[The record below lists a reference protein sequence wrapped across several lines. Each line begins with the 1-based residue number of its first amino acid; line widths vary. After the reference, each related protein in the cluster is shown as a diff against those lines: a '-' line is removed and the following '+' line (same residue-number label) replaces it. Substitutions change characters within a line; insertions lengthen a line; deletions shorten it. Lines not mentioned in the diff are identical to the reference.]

1 MQGHA
6 VKNPIKVGR
15 VFILR
20 GRHAYPSV
28 AAAVD
33 GTWVEL
39 LNCQG
44 ETRRIEL
51 VTLGRATS
59 LPGYAATE
67 IDLGGLVEERAS
79 TFHASRGV
87 RRGPPRVDRATAQ
100 QDLRVLLLAALL
112 EVTAQQ
118 HAHAGQRTTH
128 AGTLTR
134 HEAAELAQVRP
145 QAIDHYR
152 ARGAFTWRVEDGRV
166 VIEVASFEAWLLA
179 RLQRQQEREQGGEHG

>member
-28 AAAVD
+28 AVAVE
-33 GTWVEL
+33 GTWVEIQ
-39 LNCQG
+39 NCQG
-44 ETRRIEL
+44 ESRRIEL

-67 IDLGGLVEERAS
+67 IDLGGLIEERAS
-79 TFHASRGV
+79 TFHALRGI

-118 HAHAGQRTTH
+118 HAQPVQRTIH

-134 HEAAELAQVRP
+134 HEAAELARVRP

-152 ARGAFTWRVEDGRV
+152 TRGAFAWRLEDGRV
-166 VIEVASFEAWLLA
+166 LIEAASFEAWLLA
-179 RLQRQQEREQGGEHG
+179 RLQRREQGVEHG